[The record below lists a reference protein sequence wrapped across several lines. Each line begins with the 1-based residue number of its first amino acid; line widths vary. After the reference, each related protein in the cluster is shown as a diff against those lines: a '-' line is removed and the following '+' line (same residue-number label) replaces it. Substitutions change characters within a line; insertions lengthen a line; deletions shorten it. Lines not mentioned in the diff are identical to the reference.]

1 MQKSYIAD
9 FLTKKRVMNEG
20 EIQQFYIEDD
30 YEAIIEPWIWECVQ
44 LEMERRKRYLEE
56 HGTNSYSHNMESNS
70 FASKVVC
77 RLCNW
82 VFARKGWQSKRG
94 EIRRIWQ
101 CGERYKARGVFGCGN
116 RHVEENTLEKAFV
129 MAWNGILENGD
140 YFWEKW
146 EKQKKSENLL
156 EVYQAMDFQELAKS
170 EQPLE
175 KMETDFMLRV
185 LDHIKVSEDGTL
197 MLVFLD
203 GTEIECR
210 GEK

>member
-1 MQKSYIAD
+1 MRNFRRWILYGNNREFELNYFSLGLIMWVLDNEKYKGDALLQKSYTAD

-30 YEAIIEPWIWECVQ
+30 HEATIEPWIWECVQ

-56 HGTNSYSHNMESNS
+56 HGTNSYFHNMESNP

-77 RLCNW
+77 GLCNR

-94 EIRRIWQ
+94 EIRRSWQ
-101 CGERYKARGVFGCGN
+101 CGERYKVRGVFGCGN

-140 YFWEKW
+140 YFWEK
-146 EKQKKSENLL
+146 
-156 EVYQAMDFQELAKS
+156 
-170 EQPLE
+170 
-175 KMETDFMLRV
+175 
-185 LDHIKVSEDGTL
+185 
-197 MLVFLD
+197 
-203 GTEIECR
+203 
-210 GEK
+210 